1 MDDAAFDVGQAEVAT
16 AVRISQLLVVEAEL
30 VQDRSLQIVN
40 LKGFSTTLKPKS
52 AVRP

>member
-1 MDDAAFDVGQAEVAT
+1 MHVGQPVVAA
-16 AVRISQLLVVEAEL
+16 AVTVGEAFVVEAEL